1 MTGERIQELDDKNWE
16 KMVENSK
23 KPAIVMFYSET
34 CSHCRTMKPYFEKFA
49 GEYGDRIIFGMLDVV
64 ESPWIRERYAIMST
78 PTFKYFC
85 GGKPVSDLIGA
96 VYPKVLENMI
106 KDMLNHGKECAE
118 KSSDIDY
125 EITGYA

>member
-1 MTGERIQELDDKNWE
+1 MSEDIILELDEKNWE
-16 KMVENSK
+16 KKIENSK
-23 KPAIVMFYSET
+23 KPAIVMYYSES

-49 GEYGDRIIFGMLDVV
+49 GEYGDKIIFGRIDVGR
-64 ESPWIRERYAIMST
+64 SSWIRERYGVMST

-106 KDMLNHGKECAE
+106 RDMIKHGKECADR
-118 KSSDIDY
+118 SSEIDY